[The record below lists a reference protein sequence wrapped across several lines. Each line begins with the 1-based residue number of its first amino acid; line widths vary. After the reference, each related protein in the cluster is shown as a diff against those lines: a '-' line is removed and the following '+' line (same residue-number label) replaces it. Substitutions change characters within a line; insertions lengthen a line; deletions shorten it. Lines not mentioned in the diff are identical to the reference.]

1 MAEVGVRIVG
11 EDQASAALRSVAE
24 SSRNTAQEVNSLGGS
39 WSGLSNTIAAG
50 VVKGQAIIGFLQG
63 TLSAI
68 SSATAGI
75 RAFAQESENMN
86 QSLESVRMS
95 FTVLTGS
102 GETAN
107 KLLTDMKT
115 AARETVLSF
124 EEFRNASKYL
134 LGFQFDA
141 KDVVQITKDIGAA
154 VYALGAQNMG
164 GMERIIRALGQMK
177 AQGRVSREELN
188 QLSEVGL
195 PAMKM
200 LADAFGTTTAE
211 MSNMIKNGTVPV
223 EAAISGLLGQ
233 IRQLYGSQTEA
244 LSGSFE
250 VMTSNFGDF
259 VDQAQQALGSGI
271 FETNKRRLQ
280 ELTQIVGSPVF
291 MKIATELGGRIGDAY
306 RRFNEVAVFPAIEA
320 VQQFMNVL
328 NIDNPRP
335 AIMELMQN
343 LEGIMMQL
351 INQYFGGTGAS
362 VVRNFMGLLNQLS
375 EGIISLTEGK
385 NIYEVLERISKV
397 GQDSTAGQFVGM
409 LANGLITLGQSFE
422 QVQAIAMPFI
432 NQGLEGVGNA
442 MSSLSSIIQ
451 QVTPSVQN
459 NLGSILSTIGNLG
472 RSIATAINTG
482 DTEQL
487 MSTITNS
494 LSGLWTWIDQ
504 WGARSLDALVT
515 TMDKLFSGNFDDSPF
530 LSKLSDIM
538 NKGANILG
546 QLGSA
551 FTNSFGEELFPQL
564 SPRLNAL
571 GSWLQS
577 QFGIIVDGVG
587 QSTSDRLP
595 AVLQMAFNSATT
607 ALQNWLSQLGQTT
620 KQGLAD
626 WLMPNLAGSQM
637 FSDYMQQENARIA
650 QEIAQ
655 RNQVLG
661 QGNAELE
668 NQLRSLPNFNEYFR
682 GLGDTSSLV
691 NQFQSIQQETAPIA
705 QETGRSF
712 LERMAEGARASAQ
725 SASYAVGQETSSAF
739 IATANDLA
747 SSGTVGAAW
756 ENVGRNIASSVSR
769 GYQSGYSELTQNI
782 QTSLGIPEINKQLY
796 QNVAEINNVSA
807 RVSLLESAIPK
818 KATVGNG
825 TGEGVMGKRT
835 SSLIDVPTTPAS
847 PQGRSG
853 NTNLNS
859 NVNIT
864 INSSRNSSEDLQAM
878 AQYLMIRKAFNF

>member
-24 SSRNTAQEVNSLGGS
+24 SSRNTAQEINSLGGS
-39 WSGLSNTIAAG
+39 WSGLSNTIASG

-86 QSLESVRMS
+86 QSLEGVRMS

-188 QLSEVGL
+188 QLAEVGL

-211 MSNMIKNGTVPV
+211 MSNMIKNGTIPA

-233 IRQLYGSQTEA
+233 IRTLYGSQTDA
-244 LSGSFE
+244 LSSSFE

-291 MKIATELGGRIGDAY
+291 MKIATELGGRLGDAY
-306 RRFNEVAVFPAIEA
+306 RRFNESAVFPAIQA

-328 NIDNPRP
+328 DINNPRP
-335 AIMELMQN
+335 AVLDLMQN

-362 VVRNFMGLLNQLS
+362 VVRNFMSLLNQLS
-375 EGIISLTEGK
+375 EGVISLTEGR
-385 NIYEVLERISKV
+385 NIYEVFDRISKV
-397 GQDSTAGQFVGM
+397 GQDSTAGQFVGI
-409 LANGLITLGQSFE
+409 LAQGLISLGQAFE
-422 QVQAIAMPFI
+422 GVQSIASPFI
-432 NQGLEGVGNA
+432 NQTLNA
-442 MSSLSSIIQ
+442 FSDGMSAISSVVQ
-451 QVTPSVQN
+451 QVSPSVRN
-459 NLGSILSTIGNLG
+459 NLNSILSAVGDLG
-472 RSIATAINTG
+472 RNISTAISTG
-482 DTEQL
+482 DTERL

-494 LSGLWTWIDQ
+494 LSQLWTWIDQ
-504 WGARSLDALVT
+504 WGARALDSLVT
-515 TMDKLFSGNFDDSPF
+515 NMDRLFSGNFDDAPF
-530 LSKLSDIM
+530 LGKLSEIM
-538 NKGANILG
+538 NKGASILG
-546 QLGSA
+546 QLGNA
-551 FTNSFGEELFPQL
+551 FASSFGEELFPML

-587 QSTSDRLP
+587 QSMNERLP
-595 AVLQMAFNSATT
+595 VTFQMAFNTATT
-607 ALQNWLSQLGQTT
+607 SFQNWLSQLGQVT

-626 WLMPNLAGSQM
+626 WLMPNLSGSQM
-637 FSDYMQQENARIA
+637 FSDYMQNENARIS
-650 QEIAQ
+650 QEIAR
-655 RNQVLG
+655 RNQVLSE
-661 QGNAELE
+661 GNSQLQSELQ
-668 NQLRSLPNFNEYFR
+668 NLPAMSEYFK
-682 GLGDTSSLV
+682 GLGDTSTLV
-691 NQFQSIQQETAPIA
+691 AEFQSIQQNTAPVA
-705 QETGRSF
+705 QQTGRSF
-712 LERMAEGARASAQ
+712 FESVVMGARESAQ
-725 SASYAVGQETSSAF
+725 SSSYMVGEETTAAF
-739 IATANDLA
+739 VSTANDLA
-747 SSGTVGAAW
+747 SSGTVSSAW
-756 ENVGRNIASSVSR
+756 ENVGRNMALSVSR

-796 QNVAEINNVSA
+796 ENVSNINTLSS
-807 RVSLLESAIPK
+807 RVYVLESAINRSSS
-818 KATVGNG
+818 VFSSDGNPQG
-825 TGEGVMGKRT
+825 PPLNSMEQ
-835 SSLIDVPTTPAS
+835 SSNLS
-847 PQGRSG
+847 NGRSG
-853 NTNLNS
+853 TTNNNS
-859 NVNIT
+859 VVNINIT
-864 INSSRNSSEDLQAM
+864 TNKTNANDLQSM
-878 AQYLMIRKAFNF
+878 AQYLMIRKSLNF

>member
-24 SSRNTAQEVNSLGGS
+24 SSRNTAQEVNTLGGS
-39 WSGLSNTIAAG
+39 WSSLSNTIAAG

-102 GETAN
+102 GETAS

-195 PAMKM
+195 PALKM

-233 IRQLYGSQTEA
+233 IRTLYGSQTEA

-328 NIDNPRP
+328 DTSNPRP
-335 AIMELMQN
+335 AIVGLMQN

-362 VVRNFMGLLNQLS
+362 VVRNFMGLINQLS
-375 EGIISLTEGK
+375 EGIISLTEGR
-385 NIYEVLERISKV
+385 NIYEVFDRISKV

-409 LANGLITLGQSFE
+409 LAQGLISLGRAFEEVQSIASPFVNQTLSA
-422 QVQAIAMPFI
+422 VR
-432 NQGLEGVGNA
+432 EGVSTLASIVQQSSPSIQNSFNA
-442 MSSLSSIIQ
+442 
-451 QVTPSVQN
+451 
-459 NLGSILSTIGNLG
+459 ILSTIGNLG
-472 RSIATAINTG
+472 KSIATAINTG

-487 MSTITNS
+487 MGTITGS
-494 LSGLWTWIDQ
+494 LSKLWTWIDQ
-504 WGARSLDALVT
+504 WGARSLDSLVN
-515 TMDKLFSGNFDDSPF
+515 TMNSLFSGNFDDSPF
-530 LSKLSDIM
+530 LSKLSEIM
-538 NKGANILG
+538 NKGAGILG
-546 QLGSA
+546 QLGNA
-551 FTNSFGEELFPQL
+551 FANSFGEELFPML

-577 QFGIIVDGVG
+577 QFSIIVDGVG
-587 QSTSDRLP
+587 QTMSDRLP
-595 AVLQMAFNSATT
+595 PTFQIAFNTATT
-607 ALQNWLSQLGQTT
+607 SFQNWIQQLGQLT

-626 WLMPNLAGSQM
+626 WLMPNLAGSQF
-637 FSDYMQQENARIA
+637 FSDYMEKENSRIA
-650 QEIAQ
+650 QEIAR
-655 RNQVLG
+655 RNQVMA
-661 QGNAELE
+661 QGNSELQQ
-668 NQLRSLPNFNEYFR
+668 QLNSLPRLNEYFQ

-705 QETGRSF
+705 QATGQELLSQ
-712 LERMAEGARASAQ
+712 LLSGVRASSSTISQ
-725 SASYAVGQETSSAF
+725 SIGDETSSS
-739 IATANDLA
+739 IISTANSLA
-747 SSGTVGAAW
+747 SSGAVSSAW
-756 ENVGRNIASSVSR
+756 ESVGRNMAISVSR
-769 GYQSGYSELTQNI
+769 GYQSGFSELTQDI
-782 QTSLGIPEINKQLY
+782 QTSIGIPEINRQIGDSI
-796 QNVAEINNVSA
+796 AEINSLNS
-807 RVSLLESAIPK
+807 RVYVLESLQRS
-818 KATVGNG
+818 ATVTSGQTSGQTSNATYITSNDNYVPARASGKSG
-825 TGEGVMGKRT
+825 TINNNSVVNINIT
-835 SSLIDVPTTPAS
+835 SS
-847 PQGRSG
+847 Q
-853 NTNLNS
+853 NNS
-859 NVNIT
+859 N
-864 INSSRNSSEDLQAM
+864 DLQSM
-878 AQYLMIRKAFNF
+878 AQYLNLRKSLNF

>member
-24 SSRNTAQEVNSLGGS
+24 SSRNTAQEVNTLGGS
-39 WSGLSNTIAAG
+39 WSSLSNTIAAG

-107 KLLTDMKT
+107 KLLTDMKV

-195 PAMKM
+195 PALKM

-211 MSNMIKNGTVPV
+211 MSNMIKAGTVPV
-223 EAAISGLLGQ
+223 EAAITGLMSQ
-233 IRQLYGSQTEA
+233 IRELYGSQTQA

-306 RRFNEVAVFPAIEA
+306 RRFNETAVFPAIQA

-328 NIDNPRP
+328 DISNPRP

-351 INQYFGGTGAS
+351 VNQYFGGTGAS
-362 VVRNFMGLLNQLS
+362 VVRNFMSLLNQLS

-385 NIYEVLERISKV
+385 NIYEVFERISKV
-397 GQDSTAGQFVGM
+397 GQDSTAGRFVGM
-409 LANGLITLGQSFE
+409 LAEGMIGLGRAFE
-422 QVQAIAMPFI
+422 QVQAIAGPFI
-432 NQGLEGVGNA
+432 QQTLGGVRENLNA
-442 MSSLSSIIQ
+442 LASIVQQVSPAIQTSFTNILSS
-451 QVTPSVQN
+451 V
-459 NLGSILSTIGNLG
+459 GNLG

-487 MSTITNS
+487 MSTITSS
-494 LSGLWTWIDQ
+494 LSKLWTWIDQ
-504 WGARSLDALVT
+504 WGARSLDSLVN
-515 TMDKLFSGNFDDSPF
+515 TMDRLFSGNFDDSPF
-530 LSKLSDIM
+530 LSKLSEVM

-546 QLGSA
+546 QLGNA
-551 FTNSFGEELFPQL
+551 FASSFGEEIFPML

-571 GSWLQS
+571 GSWMQT

-587 QSTSDRLP
+587 RSMNDRLP
-595 AVLQMAFNSATT
+595 IVFQMAFDTATT
-607 ALQNWLSQLGQTT
+607 SFQNWFAQLGQVT
-620 KQGLAD
+620 KQGIAD
-626 WLMPNLAGSQM
+626 WLMPNLAGSQA
-637 FSDYMQQENARIA
+637 FSDYMQNENARIA
-650 QEIAQ
+650 QEIAR

-661 QGNAELE
+661 QGNADLE
-668 NQLRSLPNFNEYFR
+668 NQLQNLPNFNEYFR
-682 GLGDTSSLV
+682 GLGDTSGLV
-691 NQFQSIQQETAPIA
+691 EQFQSIQREAAPTA
-705 QETGRSF
+705 QLTGAALIQRI
-712 LERMAEGARASAQ
+712 LDGAR
-725 SASYAVGQETSSAF
+725 SASPNVASSVSQETSSAF
-739 IATANDLA
+739 ISTANELS
-747 SSGTVGAAW
+747 SSGAVSSAW
-756 ENVGRNIASSVSR
+756 ENVGRNMAVSVSR
-769 GYQSGYSELTQNI
+769 GYQSGFSELTQQI
-782 QTSLGIPEINKQLY
+782 QTSIGIPEINQQLSESIS
-796 QNVAEINNVSA
+796 EIN
-807 RVSLLESAIPK
+807 
-818 KATVGNG
+818 T
-825 TGEGVMGKRT
+825 
-835 SSLIDVPTTPAS
+835 
-847 PQGRSG
+847 
-853 NTNLNS
+853 LNS
-859 NVNIT
+859 RVYALEMSGMSSGASNATSQASATTANIDAGMSSAYAQNRSRSASTTNNNSVVNINIT
-864 INSSRNSSEDLQAM
+864 SAKGDANDLQSM
-878 AQYLMIRKAFNF
+878 AQYLMLRKALNF